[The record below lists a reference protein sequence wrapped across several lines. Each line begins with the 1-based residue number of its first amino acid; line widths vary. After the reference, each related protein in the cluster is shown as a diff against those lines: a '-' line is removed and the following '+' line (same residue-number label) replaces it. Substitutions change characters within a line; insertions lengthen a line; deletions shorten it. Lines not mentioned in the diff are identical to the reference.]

1 MTGNAGEAAH
11 DLGITPKQEV
21 RLGGRILAG

>member
-1 MTGNAGEAAH
+1 MTVMPGEAAH